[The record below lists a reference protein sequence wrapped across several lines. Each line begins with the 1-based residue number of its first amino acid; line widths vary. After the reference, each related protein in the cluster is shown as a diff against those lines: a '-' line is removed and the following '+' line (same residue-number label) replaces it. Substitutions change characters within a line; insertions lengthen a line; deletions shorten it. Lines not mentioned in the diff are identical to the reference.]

1 MHGHRQRPVLLSAA
15 IESLKRGHSGAR
27 LTVVAHHSRMAV
39 HQHNPHAD
47 KVLPYSKSPF
57 ARLRLLGALRSLR
70 PDLVVA
76 LRLNEDAV
84 PLGYLAN
91 RRAFVGSQRRC
102 KSFSFLLSLVVD
114 PPRGIHSVDEML
126 FIARAAGIAPL
137 AGPGLRDGRA
147 MPPALPAGLHGK
159 GSRDFVGVA
168 LEDRGVASLEQDA
181 RFRFGA
187 AVTHED
193 PAARGECRF
202 G

>member
-1 MHGHRQRPVLLSAA
+1 
-15 IESLKRGHSGAR
+15 
-27 LTVVAHHSRMAV
+27 MA
-39 HQHNPHAD
+39 
-47 KVLPYSKSPF
+47 K
-57 ARLRLLGALRSLR
+57 AL
-70 PDLVVA
+70 
-76 LRLNEDAV
+76 
-84 PLGYLAN
+84 
-91 RRAFVGSQRRC
+91 QI
-102 KSFSFLLSLVVD
+102 FSFLLSLVVD
-114 PPRGIHSVDEML
+114 PLRDIHSVDEML

-137 AGPGLRDGRA
+137 TGPGLRDGRA
-147 MPPALPAGLHGK
+147 MPPALPAGLRGK